1 MWCPR
6 DEDVTQLLPESRSEY
21 DPFGEDHIQNV
32 LPDRGTLTEADVGQP
47 AGQLK
52 QD

>member
-21 DPFGEDHIQNV
+21 DLLGEDHIQNV
-32 LPDRGTLTEADVGQP
+32 PDRGTLTEADLQGS
-47 AGQLK
+47 
-52 QD
+52 